1 VTGVVSLPAR
11 LSRLCGA
18 VVKMRRSGKYDA
30 LKWKAL
36 REWKYAKEKQKEKK
50 KQEDVLNFCKINAR
64 I

>member
-1 VTGVVSLPAR
+1 V
-11 LSRLCGA
+11 CGA

-36 REWKYAKEKQKEKK
+36 REWRYAREKQKEKK
-50 KQEDVLNFCKINAR
+50 KQEDVFNFCKINAR